1 MQRLATT
8 LNYLTTAWS
17 RHIAFEAVDTS
28 GIFETWKEEG
38 ARHVLLGGRLEIIL
52 SRAK

>member
-1 MQRLATT
+1 MQRLAST
-8 LNYLTTAWS
+8 LNRLTAPFA
-17 RHIAFEAVDTS
+17 HLIAFEVADTS

-52 SRAK
+52 SRA